1 MYKLFGYGLKGIP
14 YINRLKRRVFYAVV
28 ITVVA
33 LRRRAAPPPPSWGQC
48 PRWRSSVHRWR
59 NPTR

>member
-33 LRRRAAPPPPSWGQC
+33 LNIFSLVKLLKFNEKLIKTFNETTVITTA
-48 PRWRSSVHRWR
+48 
-59 NPTR
+59 

>member
-1 MYKLFGYGLKGIP
+1 MLEGVRTMYKLFGYGLKGIP

-33 LRRRAAPPPPSWGQC
+33 LNIFIIFQFLNQ
-48 PRWRSSVHRWR
+48 V
-59 NPTR
+59 TL

>member
-1 MYKLFGYGLKGIP
+1 MLEGVRTMYKLFGYGLKGIP

-33 LRRRAAPPPPSWGQC
+33 LNIFYKFFIEFKKSNKWE
-48 PRWRSSVHRWR
+48 
-59 NPTR
+59 NI